1 MASFEYKALTPQG
14 KSRRGVIDADS
25 SREANVLLRQQS
37 LTPLAISPTSAL
49 RNSRKQSRSTKL
61 SITDLCVVT
70 RQFATLIGS
79 GMTVEESLQAISKQ
93 AQSQKLR
100 SLIGDV
106 KSQVIEGTPLSEAL
120 KSYPRTF
127 ASIYTASIRAGEQ
140 SGKLDSV
147 SERLADYLERRHLV
161 SQNISASLI
170 YPIFLLLSCLGIVI
184 ALVAYVVPKVVTVF
198 EQTGDELPLLTRGL
212 INLSE
217 VLSSSGWIFAI
228 ALVLLVFVFRAVNKL
243 PQFKMRLHRI
253 YLRMPAL
260 GNLIR
265 ASDSALMARTL
276 SIMMGSGVPL
286 LAGMAAAADVAN
298 NEVLKKDLKIA
309 SEEVA
314 QGVQISKALDKNGN
328 FPPLLIQMVASGE
341 NNGKLPEMLE
351 RVAFAT
357 ESETQ
362 SRLTTFVSLFEP
374 MMILIMGG
382 VVLVIVMAILIPIFD
397 LNKVLALMPSV
408 GQWVV

>member
-198 EQTGDELPLLTRGL
+198 EQTGNELPLLTRGL